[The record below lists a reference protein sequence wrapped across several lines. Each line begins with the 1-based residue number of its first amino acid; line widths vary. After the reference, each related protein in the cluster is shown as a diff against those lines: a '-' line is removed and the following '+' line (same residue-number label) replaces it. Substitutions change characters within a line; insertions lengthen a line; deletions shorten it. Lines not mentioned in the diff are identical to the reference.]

1 MATKKVLS
9 GFTVYV
15 DGIDYVGV
23 AMAFTPPPIELAVEE
38 SDMLGH
44 GGSFDIPTGRLSKL
58 EATLQMGDAFPA
70 LEQLVGNPRAVETPV
85 LCVGVL
91 VDGIAQQR
99 RVEYELSGVW
109 TKQEAPE
116 LGGGGAGGGGGD
128 GGTYTIGVRVL
139 THRIDGG
146 EVRHVDLEANIH
158 RINGTDVNAEL
169 RTALRRRP

>member
-23 AMAFTPPPIELAVEE
+23 AVSFTPPPIELAVEE
-38 SDMLGH
+38 SDMPGH
-44 GGSFDIPTGRLSKL
+44 GGTFDIPTGRLSKL

-70 LEQLVGNPRAVETPV
+70 LEALAGNPRAVETPV

-91 VDGIAQQR
+91 TDGATPH
-99 RVEYELSGVW
+99 RVEYELTGLW

-116 LGGGGAGGGGGD
+116 LGGTGGGGGGRD
-128 GGTYTIGVRVL
+128 GCTYTIGVRVL
-139 THRIDGG
+139 THRIDGD

>member
-1 MATKKVLS
+1 MAIKKVLS

-23 AMAFTPPPIELAVEE
+23 AQRFTPPPIELA
-38 SDMLGH
+38 
-44 GGSFDIPTGRLSKL
+44 L
-58 EATLQMGDAFPA
+58 EALA
-70 LEQLVGNPRAVETPV
+70 GNPRAVETPV

-91 VDGIAQQR
+91 TDGATPR
-99 RVEYELSGVW
+99 RVEYELTGLW

-116 LGGGGAGGGGGD
+116 VGGTGGGGGGRD
-128 GGTYTIGVRVL
+128 GCTYTIGVRTL
-139 THRIDGG
+139 THRIDGD

>member
-38 SDMLGH
+38 SDMPGH

-91 VDGIAQQR
+91 VDGIRAAAPR
-99 RVEYELSGVW
+99 RVRAEWRLDQARS
-109 TKQEAPE
+109 PR
-116 LGGGGAGGGGGD
+116 AG
-128 GGTYTIGVRVL
+128 
-139 THRIDGG
+139 
-146 EVRHVDLEANIH
+146 
-158 RINGTDVNAEL
+158 
-169 RTALRRRP
+169 RRRCGRRGR

>member
-1 MATKKVLS
+1 MATKKALG

-23 AMAFTPPPIELAVEE
+23 ATSFTPPPIELAVEE
-38 SDMLGH
+38 SDLPGH

-91 VDGIAQQR
+91 VDGSAQR
-99 RVEYELSGVW
+99 RVEYELTGLW
-109 TKQEAPE
+109 TKQENPE
-116 LGGGGAGGGGGD
+116 VGGGGAGGSGGD
-128 GGTYTIGVRVL
+128 GCTYTIGVRVL
-139 THRIDGG
+139 THRIDGD